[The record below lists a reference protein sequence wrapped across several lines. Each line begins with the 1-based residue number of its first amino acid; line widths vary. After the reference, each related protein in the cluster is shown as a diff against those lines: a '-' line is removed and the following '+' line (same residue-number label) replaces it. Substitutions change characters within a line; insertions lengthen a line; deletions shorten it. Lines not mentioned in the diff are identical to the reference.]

1 MELTLI
7 HDTVVTFD
15 GSPANTY
22 RSPFDSRYCSPTA
35 KLLASE
41 PYRWANIRAV
51 WLAVLRSQ
59 VKFGLLPNAPTPEAI
74 QTFADRLTQFDWQAI
89 AALEAELFHDVDAH
103 RTYVVTQLVPELG
116 PNLHV
121 ALTSQDPQ
129 CNGEGLVQNAWLQHV
144 RGLLLSTIAA
154 GAELAGKNA
163 ACACLG
169 ETHWQEATAKTFG
182 HRVAMWMG
190 PLLDDLAQLDYL
202 LDGQRL
208 KGIHGAT
215 GTNEAMLKLCHGN
228 REQLNQLLIDVE
240 TQLGVPF
247 TESVVGQT
255 YPRSWDASLVSLFAS
270 ICTNLAKAAF
280 DIRFLCSH
288 HEVAE
293 PRGKKQKG
301 SSAMPWK
308 RNPMKCERLQSLAR
322 VPSCFLVGIHEMV
335 RTQGLERTLDDS
347 AFRRLALPE
356 SFLATDACLRLAH
369 EVLNGLQVYPESMG
383 ARLELFRPF
392 LLAEDLIAEVVS
404 RGGSRD
410 EAYAELHQVAGEVWD
425 DLLAGRIKSNDFLD
439 QLSRTVGSVFTEHHV
454 PLQLPPVENMLGVC
468 VPETVAFCDR
478 TVALLAEP
486 ANAAAIEAAQPSL
499 TKSKV

>member
-7 HDTVVTFD
+7 PGAVVTFD
-15 GSPANTY
+15 GSPTY
-22 RSPFDSRYCSPTA
+22 RSPFDSRYCSKTG

-59 VKFGLLPNAPTPEAI
+59 VKFGLIPNAPSPQAI
-74 QTFADRLTQFDWQAI
+74 QTFADRLTTFDWEAI

-103 RTYVVTQLVPELG
+103 RKYVVTQLVPELG
-116 PNLHV
+116 PNLHI

-129 CNGEGLVQNAWLQHV
+129 CCGEGLVQRAWLRHT

-163 ACACLG
+163 ACACVG
-169 ETHWQEATAKTFG
+169 ESHWQEATAKTFG

-190 PLLDDLAQLDYL
+190 PLLDDLSL
-202 LDGQRL
+202 LDQLLQDQRL

-215 GTNEAMLKLCHGN
+215 GTNEAMLKLCHGD
-228 REQLNQLLIDVE
+228 RQLLGQLLADVE
-240 TQLGVPF
+240 AQLGVPF
-247 TESVVGQT
+247 TSHVVGQT
-255 YPRSWDASLVSLFAS
+255 YPRSWDISLVGLFAK
-270 ICTNLAKAAF
+270 ICSDLSKVAF
-280 DIRFLCSH
+280 DIRHLCSH
-288 HEVAE
+288 HELAE

-308 RNPMKCERLQSLAR
+308 RNPMKCERLCSLAR

-347 AFRRLALPE
+347 AFRRLALNE

-369 EVLNGLQVYPESMG
+369 EVLTGLQVYPESMG
-383 ARLELFRPF
+383 ARLERFRPF

-425 DLLAGRIKSNDFLD
+425 DLLAGRVRSNDFLD
-439 QLSRTVGSVFTEHHV
+439 RLGRTAGSIFTEHLV
-454 PLQLPPVENMLGVC
+454 SLQLPPVEHMLGVC
-468 VPETVAFCDR
+468 VPETVAFYDR